1 MSAPAAARRHLDL
14 LVVGAGPAGRRAAI
28 TAAHLGARTAIADR
42 GPGPTGLLPFR
53 ALHAAAGDAIAARR
67 ARPLRGGERPPDLAD
82 LLWRADRLVEGQ
94 RDAVRDQLRRERV
107 EVLEG
112 AARLTGPHEVDID
125 GPRGTARLTADRIV
139 IATGG
144 VPRRPPG
151 CDRDGRL
158 VMAPEDL
165 PSLPRLP
172 GRLTVVGAGVTGLE
186 VAAVATALGASVTLV
201 DRAGEA
207 APELDHDIVAALL
220 YHLRG
225 VGMTVRLGREVRGID
240 RREAGGVVA
249 ALDDGG
255 EIAADALVFA
265 GGRDGATAGLGLDA
279 AGLAA
284 GPHGHIPAD
293 ARGRTAVPHLFAAG
307 EVTGAAGRT
316 AAAMDAGRRAALTAL
331 GRLAPPPRSPLPLA
345 VATVPE
351 IAAVGPTDRELAL
364 AGAAP
369 VPGVARFADLIRGE
383 LSGERAGMLKLLAD
397 PGTGRVLAVHIL
409 GAAAGELV
417 HVGQAAIAGG
427 MTVHDLA
434 DAVAGPATFA
444 EAYAVA
450 AADAACRMRLG
461 DDRRCEAGAV
471 APRLGA

>member
-172 GRLTVVGAGVTGLE
+172 GRLTVVGA
-186 VAAVATALGASVTLV
+186 
-201 DRAGEA
+201 
-207 APELDHDIVAALL
+207 
-220 YHLRG
+220 
-225 VGMTVRLGREVRGID
+225 
-240 RREAGGVVA
+240 
-249 ALDDGG
+249 
-255 EIAADALVFA
+255 
-265 GGRDGATAGLGLDA
+265 
-279 AGLAA
+279 
-284 GPHGHIPAD
+284 
-293 ARGRTAVPHLFAAG
+293 
-307 EVTGAAGRT
+307 
-316 AAAMDAGRRAALTAL
+316 
-331 GRLAPPPRSPLPLA
+331 
-345 VATVPE
+345 
-351 IAAVGPTDRELAL
+351 
-364 AGAAP
+364 
-369 VPGVARFADLIRGE
+369 
-383 LSGERAGMLKLLAD
+383 
-397 PGTGRVLAVHIL
+397 
-409 GAAAGELV
+409 
-417 HVGQAAIAGG
+417 
-427 MTVHDLA
+427 
-434 DAVAGPATFA
+434 
-444 EAYAVA
+444 
-450 AADAACRMRLG
+450 
-461 DDRRCEAGAV
+461 
-471 APRLGA
+471 